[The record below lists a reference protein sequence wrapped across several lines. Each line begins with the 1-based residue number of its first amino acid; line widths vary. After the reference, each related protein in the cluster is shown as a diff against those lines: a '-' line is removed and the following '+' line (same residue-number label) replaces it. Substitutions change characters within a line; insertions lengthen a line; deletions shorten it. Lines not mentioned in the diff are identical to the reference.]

1 MILNEFD
8 IKELAG
14 WLRKSGESPFRAR
27 QIFKWLWQKGESDP
41 FSFTDLPM
49 VLREKLASE
58 FEVGQLKV
66 VEALRS
72 EDGSIKFLMELPDG
86 EKVESVFI
94 PEADRKTVCVSS
106 QVGCPLRCAFCAT
119 GLMGF
124 RRNLKA
130 WEIAGQVLEIR
141 KYLGLERVT
150 NVVFMG
156 MGEPFLNTEETLRAV
171 RILNEPWGPG
181 IGARK
186 ITLSTVG
193 IIPGI
198 RKLVS
203 FDRQV
208 KLAISLHTAIQE
220 KREKLVPIARQYP
233 VSALKEVLVDY
244 YERTRRRITI
254 EYVHLP
260 GVNDT
265 DEDVEALSE
274 FLDGMK
280 AKINLIPFNPHPKL
294 PFRPPTD
301 DEVKAFL
308 EKLYR
313 LPHAVTLR
321 KSKGRDV
328 RGACGQ
334 LAIERIQ

>member
-41 FSFTDLPM
+41 LSFTDLPM
-49 VLREKLASE
+49 ALREKLTSQ
-58 FEVGQLKV
+58 FEIGRVKV
-66 VEALRS
+66 VEAFRS
-72 EDGSIKFLMELPDG
+72 GDGSVKFLIELLDG

-124 RRNLKA
+124 TRNLKA
-130 WEIAGQVLEIR
+130 WEIAGQVLVIR
-141 KYLGLERVT
+141 KHLGLERVT

-171 RILNEPWGPG
+171 RILNEPWGLG

-198 RKLVS
+198 RKLLA
-203 FDRQV
+203 FDKQV
-208 KLAISLHTAIQE
+208 KLALSLHTAIQE

-233 VSALKEVLVDY
+233 VSALKEALIDY

-260 GVNDT
+260 EINDT
-265 DEDVEALSE
+265 DEDVEALGE
-274 FLDGMK
+274 FLNGMK
-280 AKINLIPFNPHPKL
+280 AKINLIPFNPHPEL
-294 PFRPPTD
+294 PFRPPAE

-308 EKLYR
+308 EKLYK
-313 LPHAVTLR
+313 LSHAVTLR

-334 LAIERIQ
+334 LAIERI

>member
-41 FSFTDLPM
+41 LSFTDLPM
-49 VLREKLASE
+49 ALREKLTSQ
-58 FEVGQLKV
+58 FEIGRVKV
-66 VEALRS
+66 VEAFRS
-72 EDGSIKFLMELPDG
+72 GDGSVKFLIELLDG

-124 RRNLKA
+124 TRNLKA
-130 WEIAGQVLEIR
+130 WEIAGQVLVIR
-141 KYLGLERVT
+141 KHLGLERVT

-171 RILNEPWGPG
+171 RILNEPWGLG

-198 RKLVS
+198 RKLLT
-203 FDRQV
+203 FDKQV
-208 KLAISLHTAIQE
+208 KLALSLHTAIQE

-233 VSALKEVLVDY
+233 VSALKEALIDY

-260 GVNDT
+260 EINDT
-265 DEDVEALSE
+265 DEDVEALGE
-274 FLDGMK
+274 FLNGMK
-280 AKINLIPFNPHPKL
+280 AKINLIPFNPHPEL
-294 PFRPPTD
+294 PFRPPAE

-308 EKLYR
+308 EKLYK
-313 LPHAVTLR
+313 LSHAVTLR

-334 LAIERIQ
+334 LAIERI